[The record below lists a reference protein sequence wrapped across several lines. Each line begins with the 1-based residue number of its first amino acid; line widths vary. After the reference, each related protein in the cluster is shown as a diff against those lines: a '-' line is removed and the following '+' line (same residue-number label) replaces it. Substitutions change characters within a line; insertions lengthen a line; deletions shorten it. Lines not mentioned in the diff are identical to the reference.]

1 MPQINR
7 IRVNN
12 VKYNFG
18 TQFYDDF
25 VMRFSCKNT
34 IYDLANGGG
43 KSVLM
48 LLLLQNLIPNCTLDE
63 KQPIEKLFRTGDGSS
78 TIHSLVEWKLD
89 EENIKNNFKYML
101 TGFCARKARDDEN
114 NENTHNT
121 AIEYF
126 NYCIFYREFN
136 DNDLKNLP
144 LTKGRERITYTGL
157 KNYLKELEKKDY
169 SLIVKIFDRKGEY
182 QRFIA
187 NYGLFE
193 SQWELIRGINR
204 TEGHVRTYFETNYKT
219 AKKVVED
226 LLIEE
231 IIEKSFNSR
240 VAMDN
245 DSREGA
251 DEAMAKTLLTIKDKL
266 IELSD
271 KKNDMSCY
279 DRQIEA
285 IESFIGRISGIRQLY
300 FGREEMEEQ
309 IVRVCNTLDRILEK
323 REAKRVKYEESIRLF
338 NEEKNRLEKLIAVIK
353 VQGDESKMKTADKL
367 IDEMSERL
375 SGLNKEY
382 KEKKHMLLMLES
394 ENDYMDYIYYK
405 GERDSV
411 KAVLKSMSE
420 GDSNNEEIRR
430 KLAAYGCEKKK
441 RNVLK
446 KAAIEE
452 CIQREEAALE
462 KETVLLESLK
472 EQENTYIQ
480 DISVADYMLSDWEKR
495 LTEINKTIYKEKE
508 RLGIVMAGDFG
519 AELSRIKNRQKKITD
534 EILDL
539 QKKSVEYAVEN
550 STIEYQYSNITEKI
564 GKTEADMDRCSLMKK
579 EYDDASCKLKK
590 IQELYGEYNGD
601 NLYRTIDERYRE
613 TTGEADKNR
622 SELKALKVYAENLEN
637 GCPVGESS
645 ELKEVLDYIRKY
657 HGDVAVSGV
666 SFILSLKSEER
677 AAAISRIPLLPYCIV
692 INSSYDKIVSDGGI
706 RAILKGNYAIPL
718 IKMEA
723 VKREEY
729 ILGISDITFVMRD
742 ESLFTDNKSIEKE
755 HIRVTEKLKD
765 MEESQRRLDE
775 TGAILRDDLDFVNEY
790 NGIYKKKI
798 ADNDKEY
805 SELRI
810 KQKSLKKDMEL
821 LQEKRLTLA
830 KNMEKLSLDESR
842 LKTEEDM
849 LKERADAVEKL
860 ADMDSEEA
868 VLTKKISQIKA
879 KGENLKKSY
888 KDIGAK
894 ITGVSG
900 SISYRREQTDS
911 LKKELAE
918 IKESW
923 DRLYGDYCVE
933 NEELL
938 SSYDFET
945 MSDDEID
952 SRAKALN
959 EILLGA
965 ARDLNDKRKLMEN
978 YDIAMEKS
986 LEAID
991 YKGISVNEICEGYK
1005 EGRVRSHSKE
1015 ELKALKNI
1023 LDNAAETIG
1032 QTERELAKN
1041 KEVRD
1046 KLEGAVD
1053 HGILIIKEKYGD
1065 FERVYTPDEMET
1077 IDVNGRL
1084 AESNLRI
1091 DELADS
1097 IKTIKDKLSH
1107 LDETGTEFIIYKRDL
1122 DKIMERTKISVTD
1135 REKVWDDND
1144 DFMEELNALRE
1155 RYEKYE
1161 KEVINRREELE
1172 REKITLS
1179 DTLKAMS
1186 SFRLADEIR
1195 NNVVMPN
1202 SVRETEELM
1211 ESLGEITDCIRIEK
1225 DRIEKSI
1232 EDIERIKDSFENQC
1246 IQSCVNIKTE
1256 LERFPKLS
1264 KINMDGERISI
1275 IGLSVPYIPENM
1287 YKKQMSEYINNIV
1300 ETADD
1305 MKSEEERIRY
1315 IRGQL
1320 SWKRLFSV
1328 IVTDMNGIK
1337 LTLYK
1342 RERIR
1347 EQSRY
1352 LRYEEAVGST
1362 GQSQGIYIQFLIAII
1377 NYITSINSPKAGSG
1391 NAGKTIFID
1400 NPFGAAK
1407 DVYIWEPIFKLLK
1420 TNNVQLIVPCR
1431 GATPAITGRFDVN
1444 YVLGQKMIDG
1454 KQQTVVVEYYSNV
1467 ESDTLE
1473 YQRLSFEQNKFIFE

>member
-1 MPQINR
+1 
-7 IRVNN
+7 
-12 VKYNFG
+12 
-18 TQFYDDF
+18 
-25 VMRFSCKNT
+25 
-34 IYDLANGGG
+34 
-43 KSVLM
+43 
-48 LLLLQNLIPNCTLDE
+48 
-63 KQPIEKLFRTGDGSS
+63 
-78 TIHSLVEWKLD
+78 
-89 EENIKNNFKYML
+89 
-101 TGFCARKARDDEN
+101 
-114 NENTHNT
+114 
-121 AIEYF
+121 
-126 NYCIFYREFN
+126 
-136 DNDLKNLP
+136 
-144 LTKGRERITYTGL
+144 
-157 KNYLKELEKKDY
+157 
-169 SLIVKIFDRKGEY
+169 
-182 QRFIA
+182 
-187 NYGLFE
+187 
-193 SQWELIRGINR
+193 
-204 TEGHVRTYFETNYKT
+204 
-219 AKKVVED
+219 
-226 LLIEE
+226 
-231 IIEKSFNSR
+231 
-240 VAMDN
+240 
-245 DSREGA
+245 
-251 DEAMAKTLLTIKDKL
+251 
-266 IELSD
+266 
-271 KKNDMSCY
+271 
-279 DRQIEA
+279 
-285 IESFIGRISGIRQLY
+285 
-300 FGREEMEEQ
+300 
-309 IVRVCNTLDRILEK
+309 
-323 REAKRVKYEESIRLF
+323 
-338 NEEKNRLEKLIAVIK
+338 
-353 VQGDESKMKTADKL
+353 
-367 IDEMSERL
+367 
-375 SGLNKEY
+375 
-382 KEKKHMLLMLES
+382 
-394 ENDYMDYIYYK
+394 
-405 GERDSV
+405 
-411 KAVLKSMSE
+411 
-420 GDSNNEEIRR
+420 
-430 KLAAYGCEKKK
+430 
-441 RNVLK
+441 
-446 KAAIEE
+446 
-452 CIQREEAALE
+452 
-462 KETVLLESLK
+462 
-472 EQENTYIQ
+472 
-480 DISVADYMLSDWEKR
+480 MLSDWEKH
-495 LTEINKTIYKEKE
+495 LTEINKTIYKERE
-508 RLGIVMAGDFG
+508 RLGIVITGDFG
-519 AELSRIKNRQKKITD
+519 AELSRIKNRQEKISD
-534 EILDL
+534 ELLNL
-539 QKKSVEYAVEN
+539 QKRSVEYAVES
-550 STIEYQYSNITEKI
+550 STIEYQHNNITEKI
-564 GKTEADMDRCSLMKK
+564 EKTEADMNRSSLMKK
-579 EYDDASCKLKK
+579 EYENILRKLEK

-601 NLYRTIDERYRE
+601 NLYRIIDERYRE
-613 TTGEADKNR
+613 TIGEADKNR

-666 SFILSLKSEER
+666 SFILSLSSEER

-718 IKMEA
+718 IKLEA

-755 HIRVTEKLKD
+755 HIRVTERLKD
-765 MEESQRRLDE
+765 MEECQRRLDE
-775 TGAILRDDLDFVNEY
+775 TEAILREDLDFVNEF
-790 NGIYKKKI
+790 NSIYKKKI

-810 KQKSLKKDMEL
+810 KQKSLKNDMEL
-821 LQEKRLTLA
+821 LQEKRFTLA
-830 KNMEKLSLDESR
+830 KSMEKLSLDESR

-860 ADMDSEEA
+860 ANMDSEEA

-879 KGENLKKSY
+879 KGENLKKSH
-888 KDIGAK
+888 KEIGAK

-900 SISYRREQTDS
+900 SIRYRREQTDS
-911 LKKELAE
+911 LKKELAG

-923 DRLYGDYCVE
+923 ERLYGDYCVE
-933 NEELL
+933 NEDL

-952 SRAKALN
+952 SQAKALN

-1023 LDNAAETIG
+1023 LDNGAETIG
-1032 QTERELAKN
+1032 QTERELAKS

-1046 KLEGAVD
+1046 KLKGAVE

-1065 FERVYTPDEMET
+1065 FERVFTPEEMET
-1077 IDVNGRL
+1077 IDLNSRL

-1091 DELADS
+1091 GELSDS
-1097 IKTIKDKLSH
+1097 VKTIKDKLSH

-1144 DFMEELNALRE
+1144 DFMEGLNALRE

-1172 REKITLS
+1172 HEKITLS
-1179 DTLKAMS
+1179 DTLRAMS

-1211 ESLGEITDCIRIEK
+1211 ESLKEITDCIRIEK

-1232 EDIERIKDSFENQC
+1232 EDIERIKDSFENRC
-1246 IQSCVNIKTE
+1246 IQSCINIKTE

-1287 YKKQMSEYINNIV
+1287 YKKQMSEYIDNIV
-1300 ETADD
+1300 ETADA

-1315 IRGQL
+1315 IRSQL

-1342 RERIR
+1342 RERIK

-1377 NYITSINSPKAGSG
+1377 NYITSINSPKAGST

>member
-63 KQPIEKLFRTGDGSS
+63 KQPVEKLFRTGDGSS

-101 TGFCARKARDDEN
+101 TGFCARKARDEEN
-114 NENTHNT
+114 NENIHNT

-187 NYGLFE
+187 GYGLFE

-204 TEGHVRTYFETNYKT
+204 TEGHVRTYFETNYRT
-219 AKKVVED
+219 TKKVVED
-226 LLIEE
+226 LFIEE

-240 VAMDN
+240 TAVEN
-245 DSREGA
+245 DSREATG
-251 DEAMAKTLLTIKDKL
+251 EAMAKTLLTIKDKL
-266 IELSD
+266 IELSA
-271 KKNDMSCY
+271 KKNDMGVY
-279 DRQIEA
+279 DRQTEA

-309 IVRVCNTLDRILEK
+309 IVRASNTLDRIMEK
-323 REAKRVKYEESIRLF
+323 REAERIKYEESMALSVK
-338 NEEKNRLEKLIAVIK
+338 EKNRLENLMAVIR
-353 VQGDESKMKTADKL
+353 VQGDESKMKSADRL
-367 IDEMSERL
+367 IDEQSERL
-375 SGLNKEY
+375 SALNKEH

-405 GERDSV
+405 GERDSI
-411 KAVLKSMSE
+411 KAVIKKMTE
-420 GDSNNEEIRR
+420 GDSDSREIRR
-430 KLAAYGCEKKK
+430 TLAAYGVERKK
-441 RNVLK
+441 RNELK
-446 KAAIEE
+446 RAAIEE
-452 CIQREEAALE
+452 CIQAEEAALKGE
-462 KETVLLESLK
+462 KDFLESLK

-495 LTEINKTIYKEKE
+495 LTEINKDIYKEKE
-508 RLGIVMAGDFG
+508 RLGMVIGGNSD
-519 AELSRIKNRQKKITD
+519 AELSRLAGRQEKVSANI
-534 EILDL
+534 EDL
-539 QKKSVEYAVEN
+539 QKRAVEYGAEN
-550 STIEYQYSNITEKI
+550 SAIEYEYRDITEKI
-564 GKTEADMDRCSLMKK
+564 KKTEVDMEGCGLLKK
-579 EYDDASCKLKK
+579 EYDESLKK
-590 IQELYGEYNGD
+590 LEKIQKLYGEYGTD
-601 NLYRTIDERYRE
+601 NLYRLIDERYRE
-613 TTGEADKNR
+613 TIGQADRNR
-622 SELKALKVYAENLEN
+622 SGLKSLKLYAKNLEN

-645 ELKEVLDYIRKY
+645 ELKEVLDYIEKY

-666 SFILSLKSEER
+666 SFISSLSSEER
-677 AAAISRIPLLPYCIV
+677 VAAINRIPLLPYCIV

-706 RAILKGNYAIPL
+706 RAILKGDYAIPL
-718 IKMEA
+718 IRLEA

-729 ILGISDITFVMRD
+729 IFGMSDVAFVMRD
-742 ESLFTDNKSIEKE
+742 ESLFTDSKSIERE
-755 HIRVTEKLKD
+755 QIRATQKLRD
-765 MEESQRRLDE
+765 MEERQRQLDE
-775 TGAILRDDLDFVNEY
+775 AVDILREDLDFVNEY
-790 NGIYKKKI
+790 NSIYKKKI
-798 ADNDKEY
+798 SDNDKEY
-805 SELRI
+805 RELRI
-810 KQKSLKKDMEL
+810 KQKSLKNEMEI
-821 LQEKRLTLA
+821 LQDKRLALA
-830 KNMEKLSLDESR
+830 KNIEKLSADEKS
-842 LKTEEDM
+842 
-849 LKERADAVEKL
+849 LKEEEELLREKADALKRL
-860 ADMDSEEA
+860 AEMDREEEELSKNINR
-868 VLTKKISQIKA
+868 VKS
-879 KGENLKKSY
+879 KGESLKKSY
-888 KDIGAK
+888 KDIREKIKGA
-894 ITGVSG
+894 SG
-900 SISYRREQTDS
+900 SISYRMERTDS

-918 IKESW
+918 TEENWEK
-923 DRLYGDYCVE
+923 LYGHYWG
-933 NEELL
+933 EEEAL
-938 SSYDFET
+938 SINDLDK

-952 SRAKALN
+952 SKAKALN
-959 EILLGA
+959 EILSGGA
-965 ARDLNDKRKLMEN
+965 KDLNDKRRLMEN
-978 YDIAMEKS
+978 YDIAMERS
-986 LEAID
+986 LDAID
-991 YKGISVNEICEGYK
+991 YKGIPVNEIREGYR

-1015 ELKALKNI
+1015 ELKALRNI
-1023 LDNAAETIG
+1023 LDSGAEAIVRL
-1032 QTERELAKN
+1032 EKELSKN
-1041 KEVRD
+1041 KEIRAR
-1046 KLEGAVD
+1046 LEGAVN
-1053 HGILIIKEKYGD
+1053 HGILVIKEKYGD
-1065 FERVYTPDEMET
+1065 FKRIFTEEEMET
-1077 IDVNGRL
+1077 IDADSRL
-1084 AESNLRI
+1084 KESALRI
-1091 DELADS
+1091 GELSGNIMA
-1097 IKTIKDKLSH
+1097 IKDKLSH
-1107 LDETGTEFIIYKRDL
+1107 LDETGTEFIIYRRDL
-1122 DKIMERTKISVTD
+1122 DKIIEKASISVDD
-1135 REKVWDDND
+1135 REKAWEDND
-1144 DFMEELNALRE
+1144 DFVERLNALRE
-1155 RYEKYE
+1155 RYERYE

-1172 REKITLS
+1172 HEKITLY
-1179 DTLKAMS
+1179 DTLREMS

-1195 NNVVMPN
+1195 NNVVMPD

-1211 ESLGEITDCIRIEK
+1211 ESLREITDCIRLEK

-1246 IQSCVNIKTE
+1246 IQSCINIRTE

-1287 YKKQMSEYINNIV
+1287 YKKQMSEYIDNIV
-1300 ETADD
+1300 ETADNI
-1305 MKSEEERIRY
+1305 KSEEERIRY

-1320 SWKRLFSV
+1320 SFKKLFSV

-1377 NYITSINSPKAGSG
+1377 NYITSINSPGAGSK

-1473 YQRLSFEQNKFIFE
+1473 YQRLSFEQSKIVFE